1 MGGTKTELL
10 PLVEFSAELLK
21 GSARVK
27 RSGSSRE
34 VSGDFSPS
42 ISFSVS
48 EPERK
53 DGERERERKV
63 GGNRWQRQ
71 RKGRRGRTL
80 HTNEKEAEDLERKGT
95 QCNVERYNIR
105 LPTCFFRENIFR
117 RM

>member
-1 MGGTKTELL
+1 MGGGTKTELL

-21 GSARVK
+21 GSVRVK

-53 DGERERERKV
+53 DGERERKV

-95 QCNVERYNIR
+95 QCNVERI
-105 LPTCFFRENIFR
+105 
-117 RM
+117 